1 MCTIALEKS
10 EMNIRFLTINT
21 ILAKTNDFSLEE
33 VIEQLNSKGIRVS
46 YMVEN
51 CIEDLMD
58 NGLVYEIGSKY
69 KVRNKQQGWGI
80 I

>member
-1 MCTIALEKS
+1 MCTIVLEKN
-10 EMNIRFLTINT
+10 EANIRFLIINT

-33 VIEQLNSKGIRVS
+33 IIQELEGKGIS
-46 YMVEN
+46 MDYMVEN

-69 KVRNKQQGWGI
+69 KVRNRQQRWNRM
-80 I
+80 